1 MILMIS
7 TLKNNYS
14 THIYKRNKISNFIL
28 FSIFDSDS
36 SDDTEEDSQ
45 ENLLED
51 GSEGK
56 ILSRN
61 KVNGE
66 YKRAPLSS
74 ASTIDTIDRITDG
87 RDLIEIWRSFQKQ
100 EIKGKLFF
108 SVFTCLYLSPPL
120 SLCPSLT
127 LSLSLFLTLFFF
139 SLLLIFLLIYLCL
152 YVTLT
157 LLSSLSVLLSI
168 SMVLSQP
175 LFSFVVYLTR

>member
-1 MILMIS
+1 MIT
-7 TLKNNYS
+7 TLKNNYY

-108 SVFTCLYLSPPL
+108 SIFTCLN
-120 SLCPSLT
+120 
-127 LSLSLFLTLFFF
+127 LSLSLSLSAPLSHFLSLCF
-139 SLLLIFLLIYLCL
+139 SLFFLLIYLFS
-152 YVTLT
+152 YVTPT
-157 LLSSLSVLLSI
+157 LLSSPHSLFFSLSLWFSLN
-168 SMVLSQP
+168 
-175 LFSFVVYLTR
+175 LFSDLNFI